1 MGPRYINYSLGQS
14 NQQFDHNVITNGFVA
29 IPVLTRQGF
38 MKETKDNMNEKRRNR
53 MQARA
58 GNPQTKLEKNWAE
71 LIRRFNA
78 LHTKVKFE
86 LTLDVFTKTTC
97 ITQIEDLLNVLN
109 TQSPSRDV
117 CKSAKRKLEN
127 MKKELGLST
136 NVCSR

>member
-1 MGPRYINYSLGQS
+1 MGNRYTLFPPGQK
-14 NQQFDHNVITNGFVA
+14 QFDHNNATTNGFVA

-38 MKETKDNMNEKRRNR
+38 MKETKDNMTEKRRNR